1 MIPNPIMI
9 YAAAGALI
17 FGAAAGYKVR
27 DWQCDAAYA
36 KAMEKAEKQR
46 VKKQEVVD
54 DVSQVYEAQR
64 DKANGVATER
74 TYTIREIYK
83 TVPTVPPDCSAPDA
97 VRKLLESGVRDA
109 NAASS
114 GEPSVE
120 VPSASEPA
128 ASAARPRTGAMGS

>member
-54 DVSQVYEAQR
+54 DVSQAYEDER
-64 DKANGVATER
+64 DKANVTTTER
-74 TYTIREIYK
+74 INTIREVYK

-120 VPSASEPA
+120 VPDTPNPA
-128 ASAARPRTGAMGS
+128 VDTA

>member
-54 DVSQVYEAQR
+54 DVSQAYEDER
-64 DKANGVATER
+64 DKANVTTTER
-74 TYTIREIYK
+74 INTIREVYK

-120 VPSASEPA
+120 VPDTPNPA
-128 ASAARPRTGAMGS
+128 VDTD

>member
-1 MIPNPIMI
+1 MIPSPFML

-17 FGAAAGYKVR
+17 VGAAAGYKVR

-36 KAMEKAEKQR
+36 KALERAEKQR

-54 DVSQVYEAQR
+54 VISQTYEAQR
-64 DKANGVATER
+64 DQANGVATER

-83 TVPTVPPDCSAPDA
+83 TAPAVPVDCAAPDA
-97 VRKLLESGVRDA
+97 VRKLLESGIRDA

-120 VPSASEPA
+120 VPNASNSTA
-128 ASAARPRTGAMGS
+128 NAARP

>member
-1 MIPNPIMI
+1 MIPTPLML

-17 FGAAAGYKVR
+17 VGAVAGYNVR

-36 KAMEKAEKQR
+36 KALERAEKQR

-54 DVSQVYEAQR
+54 VISQTYEAQR
-64 DKANGVATER
+64 DQANGVATER

-83 TVPTVPPDCSAPDA
+83 TAPAVPVDCAAPDA
-97 VRKLLESGVRDA
+97 VRKLLESGIRDA

-120 VPSASEPA
+120 VPNASNSTA
-128 ASAARPRTGAMGS
+128 NAARP